1 MNCFMKTKSVR
12 KPQKKVPVQAWHRS
26 DGAFLTRLAL
36 MDEQPESSDISL
48 LRNLSRSILQALS
61 EDQFVYTRNRHGTA
75 LSLPEASEIG
85 ESLDDGIHSRFLYP
99 ETLKKLYRAFSEDLQ
114 RDVRRS
120 TFQSLIRLLRDNNLM
135 RICDQIVFRS
145 SFCPFV
151 LIRQ

>member
-61 EDQFVYTRNRHGTA
+61 EDQFVYT
-75 LSLPEASEIG
+75 IG
-85 ESLDDGIHSRFLYP
+85 SIITS
-99 ETLKKLYRAFSEDLQ
+99 
-114 RDVRRS
+114 VS
-120 TFQSLIRLLRDNNLM
+120 TNN
-135 RICDQIVFRS
+135 
-145 SFCPFV
+145 
-151 LIRQ
+151 